1 MSGFSRSPRRI
12 QAPRWLRRLGASL
25 LIGGQAMSAMAKGQ
39 INFNDLTLQLQE
51 AGPGSFLIVF
61 ITALAA
67 GTVFNIQVAAELT
80 KQGAGSTV
88 GGLLA
93 IGLSREIAPLLTATL
108 LTGKV
113 ATAYAAELGT
123 MKVTEQIDAITML
136 RTDPVQFLVV
146 AMPAFLLG
154 WDLVGPGKQHLA
166 LQHPANR
173 VLELGA
179 HLDAASRPAFDAA
192 QSRGLWA
199 PDCCDCLRLG
209 THHQGRTE
217 GSGHQHHRG
226 GGHDFGHSRPGRR
239 LTHQIAIRLM
249 DDPLS
254 QPGSQGVVLAPRY
267 GVPIGV
273 VVLGLG
279 CLALLPLWG
288 GALWLAGVVVVLGLF
303 LFLQAALLRLEFAPD
318 ALLVW
323 RQTSLLRRFPYADWL
338 GWKLFW
344 PAVPVLFYFREQRSI
359 HLLPMLFDATS
370 LREQLDHHL
379 SSLPREPD
387 ASDA

>member
-1 MSGFSRSPRRI
+1 MEG
-12 QAPRWLRRLGASL
+12 
-25 LIGGQAMSAMAKGQ
+25 
-39 INFNDLTLQLQE
+39 
-51 AGPGSFLIVF
+51 
-61 ITALAA
+61 
-67 GTVFNIQVAAELT
+67 
-80 KQGAGSTV
+80 
-88 GGLLA
+88 
-93 IGLSREIAPLLTATL
+93 
-108 LTGKV
+108 
-113 ATAYAAELGT
+113 
-123 MKVTEQIDAITML
+123 
-136 RTDPVQFLVV
+136 
-146 AMPAFLLG
+146 
-154 WDLVGPGKQHLA
+154 
-166 LQHPANR
+166 
-173 VLELGA
+173 
-179 HLDAASRPAFDAA
+179 RP
-192 QSRGLWA
+192 
-199 PDCCDCLRLG
+199 
-209 THHQGRTE
+209 
-217 GSGHQHHRG
+217 
-226 GGHDFGHSRPGRR
+226 
-239 LTHQIAIRLM
+239 M

-323 RQTSLLRRFPYADWL
+323 RQTSLLRRFPYADWQ